1 MNDLVA
7 DERRLDGAETG
18 IPVRARTE
26 KGWDA
31 VDIAHL
37 TRESL
42 WQWLTSKS
50 PDYCRSVVLALLGH
64 DHHTDVSNLPR
75 GGDGP

>member
-7 DERRLDGAETG
+7 DERRLGGQETG

-26 KGWDA
+26 SGWDA

-42 WQWLTSKS
+42 WQWALRTIVSR
-50 PDYCRSVVLALLGH
+50 RSEAGWAHGLAEAALKKIG
-64 DHHTDVSNLPR
+64 VR
-75 GGDGP
+75 A